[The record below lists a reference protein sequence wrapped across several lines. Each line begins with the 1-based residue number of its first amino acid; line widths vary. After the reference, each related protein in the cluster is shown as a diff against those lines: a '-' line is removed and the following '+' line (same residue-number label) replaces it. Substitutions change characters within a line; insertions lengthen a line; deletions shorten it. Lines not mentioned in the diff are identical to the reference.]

1 MLIPALDFPCSCD
14 TVRYWIECLR
24 HGAARELWSVL
35 DSDLRMVIAQDF
47 ILATVGVPDDSR
59 AAALAARE
67 ARGAVFN
74 RMLAAVV
81 RRWRQT
87 HAELANGATI
97 DKRAAGVGA
106 DLEVVVAYGRP
117 AFGTRR
123 TRQAGNPHVFIT
135 RFCHAQG
142 WSVAAAGPRLPA
154 PGWPPTS
161 WVIPQLR
168 GEDRRFSC

>member
-1 MLIPALDFPCSCD
+1 VLIPALDFPCSCD
-14 TVRYWIECLR
+14 TVRYWLECLR

-35 DSDLRMVIAQDF
+35 DADLRLVIAQDF
-47 ILATVGVPDDSR
+47 VLATIGVPDDRR
-59 AAALAARE
+59 AAGLAARE
-67 ARGAVFN
+67 ARGPVFN

-97 DKRAAGVGA
+97 DDRPAGVGA
-106 DLEVVVAYGRP
+106 DLEVVIAYGRP
-117 AFGTRR
+117 PFGARR
-123 TRQAGNPHVFIT
+123 ARGGNPHFFIT
-135 RFCHAQG
+135 RFGRANG

-168 GEDRRFSC
+168 AEDDPFAG

>member
-1 MLIPALDFPCSCD
+1 MLIPALDFACSCD
-14 TVRYWIECLR
+14 AVLYWVESLR

-35 DSDLRMVIAQDF
+35 DSDLRLVIAQDF
-47 ILATVGVPDDSR
+47 ILATIGVPDDAR
-59 AAALAARE
+59 AAGLAARD
-67 ARGAVFN
+67 AQGPVFN

-87 HAELANGATI
+87 HAALANGVTFGEGPE
-97 DKRAAGVGA
+97 GVGA

-123 TRQAGNPHVFIT
+123 ARQDGSPHVFIT
-135 RFCHAQG
+135 RQSRPYG
-142 WSVAAAGPRLPA
+142 WSIAAAGPRLPA

-168 GEDRRFSC
+168 RDDRT

>member
-1 MLIPALDFPCSCD
+1 MLIPALDFACSCD
-14 TVRYWIECLR
+14 AVLYWVESLR
-24 HGAARELWSVL
+24 QGAGRDLWSIL
-35 DSDLRMVIAQDF
+35 DADLRLVIAQDF
-47 ILATVGVPDDSR
+47 ILATLGVPDNAR
-59 AAALAARE
+59 ASELSAPDAH
-67 ARGAVFN
+67 GPVFN

-87 HAELANGATI
+87 HAGLANGVTFDGRPA
-97 DKRAAGVGA
+97 RVGA

-123 TRQAGNPHVFIT
+123 TRQDGNPHLFIA
-135 RFCHAQG
+135 RVSPAYG
-142 WSVAAAGPRLPA
+142 WSIAAAGPRLPA

-168 GEDRRFSC
+168 KDDRT